1 MKLTADR
8 TAALDG
14 IGFDWKIGT
23 KPRGR
28 EKTINFQDRV
38 EALREYKKKN
48 GHLNV
53 SLADNKS
60 LKDWC
65 SNIRNA
71 RNKPAEGKLKL
82 TANRIAA
89 LDAIGFDWRSETTRT
104 REKSISFLDRVDA
117 LREYKKENGHL
128 SITQKDDTSLFDWC
142 SNIRN
147 ARRGKLGMKLMT
159 NGIAALDAIGFDW
172 RSETSSRTRNK
183 TISFQDRVKAL
194 RQYKEKH
201 GHLNVTFKA
210 NKNLNNWCYNIRNAR
225 SKSGKGTM
233 KLTQERIEAL
243 DAIGFDWRLSKSVL
257 QPFDSLGG
265 DADNAPDKSEENNDT
280 VLDCQYV
287 GDVFHHDNLEH
298 EGISNTSVTVQEIGI
313 DSLTAEEKT
322 MFNAIERSISAA
334 EELEQTE
341 ATI

>member
-8 TAALDG
+8 IAALDA

-38 EALREYKKKN
+38 KALSEYKKKN

-142 SNIRN
+142 SNI
-147 ARRGKLGMKLMT
+147 
-159 NGIAALDAIGFDW
+159 
-172 RSETSSRTRNK
+172 SE
-183 TISFQDRVKAL
+183 
-194 RQYKEKH
+194 
-201 GHLNVTFKA
+201 GA
-210 NKNLNNWCYNIRNAR
+210 NW
-225 SKSGKGTM
+225 
-233 KLTQERIEAL
+233 
-243 DAIGFDWRLSKSVL
+243 V
-257 QPFDSLGG
+257 
-265 DADNAPDKSEENNDT
+265 
-280 VLDCQYV
+280 
-287 GDVFHHDNLEH
+287 
-298 EGISNTSVTVQEIGI
+298 
-313 DSLTAEEKT
+313 
-322 MFNAIERSISAA
+322 
-334 EELEQTE
+334 
-341 ATI
+341 